1 MLLGVLYRSVWFIDF
16 GNWSYTYTYRLHT
29 YPLNQD
35 ALTSWFLSIG
45 SSMSIIWAWGFR
57 SLAVLI
63 FGFLSHGALFRAWGR
78 IYLFIGSCAG
88 ALRDSF

>member
-1 MLLGVLYRSVWFIDF
+1 MVSLYRFIHVYYL
-16 GNWSYTYTYRLHT
+16 GL
-29 YPLNQD
+29 
-35 ALTSWFLSIG
+35 
-45 SSMSIIWAWGFR
+45 GFR